1 MPTDR
6 LTERHD
12 KADGVLFA
20 IYAKQALKVNF
31 LLHRH
36 NTTHVR
42 HNTNQSAVTG
52 ISIGIYCEKIRRVQ
66 SHYMC

>member
-52 ISIGIYCEKIRRVQ
+52 ISIGI
-66 SHYMC
+66 